1 MSPPPGPRGGGSGL
15 FESFPGPAAGAR
27 GVALGRRADLRRLR
41 GRRDKGV
48 GPLRRA
54 PRQQVPGLTHRA
66 EKEERGPRGSRA
78 RDAGTRRSRVS
89 TPAGAVS
96 LAPCKCPLVSFWL
109 GEGSLGV
116 SVGAHGGLP

>member
-1 MSPPPGPRGGGSGL
+1 M
-15 FESFPGPAAGAR
+15 
-27 GVALGRRADLRRLR
+27 
-41 GRRDKGV
+41 

-54 PRQQVPGLTHRA
+54 PRQQVPGLTHGA
-66 EKEERGPRGSRA
+66 EKEEERGPRGTRA

-89 TPAGAVS
+89 TAAGAVS

-109 GEGSLGV
+109 GEGSPGV